1 MPSRFSFQHQRGLSL
16 VELLVG
22 IAISMIVLVGAM
34 QLFVNHIR
42 NNRQLVLE
50 TRVNQDLRAAADLI
64 ARDIRR
70 SGYWGNA
77 TAAVIATSTT
87 APASS
92 PYGVMT
98 PSGTEP
104 SSSITY
110 NYSQGSENNVLDS
123 NEQFG
128 FRLLDSGVL
137 QYRQGG
143 TNWQAISDSST
154 LIVNTF
160 SVTPVEKC
168 VPQQQYCTGGSSST
182 CSSCT
187 LNAMTG
193 CPTDP
198 TATACTTCPFFRVRR
213 FDIVLQGTST
223 AESRVVRRLAES
235 VRVRNDQLLG
245 QCP

>member
-1 MPSRFSFQHQRGLSL
+1 MPSIFSIQHQRGLSL

-22 IAISMIVLVGAM
+22 IVIGMIVLVGAT
-34 QLFVNHIR
+34 QLFVNHIG

-50 TRVNQDLRAAADLI
+50 TRVNQELRAAADLI

-77 TAAVIATSTT
+77 TAAVIATPTT

-92 PYGVMT
+92 PYGAMT
-98 PSGTEP
+98 PTGTAA

-110 NYSQGSENNVLDS
+110 NYSQGTENNALDS
-123 NEQFG
+123 SEQFG
-128 FRLLDSGVL
+128 FRLTNSGVL
-137 QYRQGG
+137 QYLQGG
-143 TNWQAISDSST
+143 TNWQDISDSSALT
-154 LIVNTF
+154 VNTF
-160 SVTPVEKC
+160 SVTPVERC
-168 VPQQQYCTGGSSST
+168 VAQQQYCTGGSSST

-187 LNAMTG
+187 LDATTG

-213 FDIVLQGTST
+213 FNIVLQGTST
-223 AESRVVRRLAES
+223 ADSKVVRRLEES

>member
-1 MPSRFSFQHQRGLSL
+1 MPSRFFFQHQRGLSL

-22 IAISMIVLVGAM
+22 IAIGLIVLVGAT
-34 QLFVNHIR
+34 QLFVDYVG
-42 NNRQLVLE
+42 NNRHLVLE

-64 ARDIRR
+64 ARDVRR

-77 TAAVIATSTT
+77 TAAVVATTT
-87 APASS
+87 AAPASS
-92 PYGVMT
+92 PYGAMT
-98 PSGTEP
+98 PSGTAA
-104 SSSITY
+104 SSNITY
-110 NYSQGSENNVLDS
+110 NYSQGTENNALDS

-128 FRLLDSGVL
+128 FRLTNSGVL
-137 QYRQGG
+137 QYLQGG
-143 TNWQAISDSST
+143 TNWQDISDSST
-154 LIVNTF
+154 LTVNTF

-187 LNAMTG
+187 LDATTG

-198 TATACTTCPFFRVRR
+198 TATACTTCPFIRLRR
-213 FDIVLQGTST
+213 FNIVLQGTST
-223 AESRVVRRLAES
+223 ADSRVVRRLQES